1 MKTIVIVGLGQL
13 GGVFAHALLRH
24 GCAVVPANRGDD
36 LHALAETLDPELVLF
51 CVGEGELDGLL
62 GDLPP
67 AWKSKVGLLQ
77 NELLPAHW
85 ERHGITTPT
94 VAVVWFEKKKPIVPH
109 VIQSTP
115 ISGPSAQLLVN
126 ALGTQDLA
134 AHVVP
139 DDAIEDA
146 LVAKNVYILT
156 ANLGGLAIAES
167 GDTTVGQLWNN
178 HRELAEGIAREAIAL
193 QAAEVGHDLD
203 VEGQLTALAQA
214 FAADA
219 DHKAMGRSAPARLER
234 AKRAAEARQ
243 LHLPSIEALANRS

>member
-24 GCAVVPANRGDD
+24 GCTVVPANRGDD
-36 LHALAETLDPELVLF
+36 LHALAEKVNPELVLF
-51 CVGEGELDGLL
+51 CVGEAELDGLL
-62 GDLPP
+62 QDLPA

-77 NELLPAHW
+77 NELLPKHW
-85 ERHGITTPT
+85 EKHGLTTPT

-115 ISGPSAQLLVN
+115 ISGPSAQLLVD
-126 ALGTQDLA
+126 ALGTQGLA
-134 AHVVP
+134 AHVVAE
-139 DDAIEDA
+139 DAIEDA

-167 GDTTVGQLWNN
+167 GDTTVGQLWEK
-178 HRELAEGIAREAIAL
+178 HRETAEGIAREAIAL

-203 VEGQLTALAQA
+203 AEGQLAALEQA

-219 DHKAMGRSAPARLER
+219 EHKAMGRSAPARLRR
-234 AKRAAEARQ
+234 ATAAAAEHGLQ
-243 LHLPSIEALANRS
+243 LPNIEALA